1 MQGKEGI
8 HHFFHTFL
16 RVLGTASET
25 TIRNWIVGQLDCF
38 HMTSRPPC
46 WCAIPFLWEFFFF
59 FPICIAAGHVGKTL
73 YTKTLR
79 TAKTSPLV
87 LFFVRPSSG
96 GVRHDPQRFMGKTVT
111 VPHFN
116 RDTVEFASRKRNE
129 SNPGIKTLLP
139 FLKNITEERDF
150 ENFQDLIV
158 ALDACYWLHKTIS
171 RSLSRFG
178 DERAI

>member
-1 MQGKEGI
+1 M
-8 HHFFHTFL
+8 FST
-16 RVLGTASET
+16 
-25 TIRNWIVGQLDCF
+25 
-38 HMTSRPPC
+38 
-46 WCAIPFLWEFFFF
+46 
-59 FPICIAAGHVGKTL
+59 
-73 YTKTLR
+73 
-79 TAKTSPLV
+79 
-87 LFFVRPSSG
+87 G

-139 FLKNITEERDF
+139 FPKNITEQRDF
-150 ENFQDLIV
+150 EYFQDLIV

-171 RSLSRFG
+171 RSLSRLG

>member
-1 MQGKEGI
+1 
-8 HHFFHTFL
+8 
-16 RVLGTASET
+16 
-25 TIRNWIVGQLDCF
+25 
-38 HMTSRPPC
+38 
-46 WCAIPFLWEFFFF
+46 
-59 FPICIAAGHVGKTL
+59 
-73 YTKTLR
+73 
-79 TAKTSPLV
+79 
-87 LFFVRPSSG
+87 
-96 GVRHDPQRFMGKTVT
+96 MGKTVT

-116 RDTVEFASRKRNE
+116 LDTVEFASRKGNE

-139 FLKNITEERDF
+139 FPKNITEESDF